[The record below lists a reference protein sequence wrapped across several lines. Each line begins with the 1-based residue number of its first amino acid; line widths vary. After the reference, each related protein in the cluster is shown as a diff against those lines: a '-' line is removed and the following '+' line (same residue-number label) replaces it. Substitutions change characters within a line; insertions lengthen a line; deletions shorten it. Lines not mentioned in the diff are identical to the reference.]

1 MGGTQEGT
9 QAKLLLFQSFKELL
23 SSHSLDFRG
32 ALNP

>member
-9 QAKLLLFQSFKELL
+9 QAELLLFQSFKDLF